1 MLEELTD
8 AQQRVFDF
16 IVRSTEDEGAPPT
29 YRAIAENFG
38 FKSTRAAQDH
48 VAALTRKGY
57 LEHIPGVSRGL
68 RITPEAA
75 GPKADS
81 FSVPILG
88 VVGAS
93 APRESW
99 QVDMG
104 AIPFPRSGSKGARDA
119 EKELYALRVKGES
132 MVEAG
137 IFEGDIIIVR
147 AQKTAAHGDIIV
159 AMVDNESTVKRLS
172 KVNGKIS
179 LIPENRKMKPIHV
192 APGELVIQGK
202 VVGVQRVYR

>member
-1 MLEELTD
+1 MLEEVTE
-8 AQQRVFDF
+8 AQQRVLTF
-16 IVRSTEDEGAPPT
+16 IQRQIDEEGAPPT

-48 VAALTRKGY
+48 VAALIRKGY

-68 RITPEAA
+68 RITPEAQ
-75 GPKADS
+75 GPKANS
-81 FSVPILG
+81 FSVPVLG

-93 APRESW
+93 LPRESW

-104 AIPFPRSGSKGARDA
+104 AIPFPREGSRGARDA
-119 EKELYALRVKGES
+119 EKELFALRVKGDS
-132 MVEAG
+132 MIEAG
-137 IFEGDIIIVR
+137 ILENDLIIVR

-159 AMVDNESTVKRLS
+159 AMLGNESTVKRLS
-172 KVNGKIS
+172 KVNGKIM
-179 LIPENRKMKPIHV
+179 LIPENRRMKPISV
-192 APGELVIQGK
+192 APGELSIQGK